1 MKGTLI
7 IPVLFAVIVVGVGA
21 DALAAQPSPACR
33 VKGDPLLIGAAS
45 FLIPGL
51 GQFLNGEDGKGLT
64 HLLVGLALPVGVTIA
79 AVLLGAASPI
89 IGTVLYLAAPLIY
102 LAWAVHSAVD
112 AYHTA
117 AQYCQL

>member
-7 IPVLFAVIVVGVGA
+7 IAVLFAVFVVGVGA
-21 DALAAQPSPACR
+21 DAPAAQPGPACR

-79 AVLLGAASPI
+79 AVLLGATSPI

-112 AYHTA
+112 AYNVA
-117 AQYCQL
+117 AQYCRL